1 MNSDH
6 MWTASWNVN
15 LSDAEC
21 CGGECSSTK
30 HYEASTGLSWVD
42 SFILWFPGN
51 ISYLIMPEYISS
63 ILLPGSP
70 HNNSNSHQQ
79 LLAYHVQDTVS
90 YASPSHLA
98 LQLFSSGKH
107 SISAKLSIEGS
118 LKVAHLCMCQDHA
131 GPIRP
136 LAGLRGGGPPSG
148 SGEPGCFVLGGPVPV
163 TRSPLDA
170 DFPPPASSWPSAF
183 FIHGWHR
190 LLLDPDIRRPEGPGT
205 ELGSQPLL

>member
-1 MNSDH
+1 
-6 MWTASWNVN
+6 MWILVMQNVVGVNAPPQNIMKLQLVCLGWTHLYFGFLEIFHIWLCLSTFLVYCWLVLPTTTIATATNN
-15 LSDAEC
+15 C
-21 CGGECSSTK
+21 
-30 HYEASTGLSWVD
+30 
-42 SFILWFPGN
+42 
-51 ISYLIMPEYISS
+51 
-63 ILLPGSP
+63 LLTMFK
-70 HNNSNSHQQ
+70 
-79 LLAYHVQDTVS
+79 TVS